1 MYFDSSWTALWSD
14 WKLSFDWIYFKLNTF
29 EIHFRFIDFT
39 LDLLM
44 CLLSY
49 LFHLQMLPKLSHK
62 LLWVWIFYFLTS
74 NMWST
79 RLFMTSSSKI
89 GSLVLP
95 MRSKTEPTTSSIS
108 SLGWQL
114 IIIHR
119 RILYANSFTWRCIRL
134 CLGHIKWTSIWL
146 SLLPSPSPIWK
157 DQSQSPTIKN
167 SLLFLDRSL
176 FS

>member
-14 WKLSFDWIYFKLNTF
+14 WKLSFDRIYFKLNTF